1 MSDFWV
7 LLKKEL
13 MNLLRDKKLLFGL
26 IIVPLILYPAM
37 GKMMQVGV
45 EKAQGQ
51 TQVAIVNFDEGRY
64 GEVLIKALNATPNV
78 TVALVKAPSLS
89 EALKL
94 AQKENRN
101 VLVVIP
107 ANFSEGIESNRVA
120 TVELYGV
127 FSSIGTGM
135 KESVSEARINAVID
149 VLSQEIAKLKLRNMN
164 VTDPEA
170 VLQPVRATSF
180 SYIND
185 RLVNVSPSIVSAV
198 LSSQS
203 VSLPLIVFLMV
214 TITAQMAAGTVAA
227 EKENKTLETLLT
239 LPVKR
244 TAIVASKISGT
255 AVMGLIA
262 ALAYMIGLKSYIG
275 SFSTDT
281 GISLSDLGLGITPA
295 GSLLFALI
303 VFLTIV
309 FSLSLAMVLAVFAED
324 VQSANT
330 VVSSVI
336 LPLAFPAFIL
346 MFVDVAELPSLAQ
359 YGLMAIP
366 FTHPIV
372 AYRYALSGNYGPM
385 LLSVVYLSVLAGITL
400 YIAARIFSGEKILTA
415 KLSWGKRTTGGEK

>member
-1 MSDFWV
+1 M
-7 LLKKEL
+7 
-13 MNLLRDKKLLFGL
+13 
-26 IIVPLILYPAM
+26 
-37 GKMMQVGV
+37 
-45 EKAQGQ
+45 
-51 TQVAIVNFDEGRY
+51 
-64 GEVLIKALNATPNV
+64 
-78 TVALVKAPSLS
+78 
-89 EALKL
+89 
-94 AQKENRN
+94 
-101 VLVVIP
+101 
-107 ANFSEGIESNRVA
+107 
-120 TVELYGV
+120 ELYGV

-203 VSLPLIVFLMV
+203 VSLPLIIFLMV
-214 TITAQMAAGTVAA
+214 TITAQMAAGAVAA

-275 SFSTDT
+275 SFSADT

-330 VVSSVI
+330 VVSSAI

-346 MFVDVAELPSLAQ
+346 MFVDVAELPSPAQ

-385 LLSVVYLSVLAGITL
+385 LLSVAYLSVLAGITL
-400 YIAARIFSGEKILTA
+400 YIAARIFSSEKILTA

>member
-7 LLKKEL
+7 LARKEITNL
-13 MNLLRDKKLLFGL
+13 MRDKKLLFGL
-26 IIVPLILYPAM
+26 IIVPLLIYPSM
-37 GKMMQVGV
+37 GKLMQVGI

-51 TQVAIVNFDEGRY
+51 TQVVIVNFDEGRY
-64 GEVLIKALNATPNV
+64 GEVLINALNATPNV
-78 TVALVKAPSLS
+78 TVTFINATSLS
-89 EALKL
+89 DALRIAYEEK
-94 AQKENRN
+94 RN
-101 VLVVIP
+101 VLVLIP
-107 ANFSEGIESNRVA
+107 RNFSESIDSNRAA
-120 TVELYGV
+120 TVNVYGIFRSV
-127 FSSIGTGM
+127 GTGM
-135 KESVSEARINAVID
+135 KESVSESRINAVVD
-149 VLSQEIAKLKLRNMN
+149 VLSREIAKLKLKGMN
-164 VTDPEA
+164 VTNPDA
-170 VLQPVRATSF
+170 VLQPVRTRSF
-180 SYIND
+180 SYINN

-203 VSLPLIVFLMV
+203 VSLPLIIFLMV
-214 TITAQMAAGTVAA
+214 TITAQMAAGAVAA

-244 TAIVASKISGT
+244 TTIVASKISGT

-262 ALAYMIGLKSYIG
+262 ALAYMIGLRSYLG
-275 SFSTDT
+275 SFSTNT
-281 GISLSDLGLGITPA
+281 GISLSGLGLGITPT

-309 FSLSLAMVLAVFAED
+309 FSLSLAMILAVFAED

-346 MFVDVAELPSLAQ
+346 MFVDVAELPHAIQ

-372 AYRYALSGNYGPM
+372 AYRYALSGNYSPM
-385 LLSVVYLSVLAGITL
+385 LLSTLYLSILSGVTL
-400 YIAARIFSGEKILTA
+400 YLAARIFSSEKILTA
-415 KLSWGKRTTGGEK
+415 KLSWGKRRR